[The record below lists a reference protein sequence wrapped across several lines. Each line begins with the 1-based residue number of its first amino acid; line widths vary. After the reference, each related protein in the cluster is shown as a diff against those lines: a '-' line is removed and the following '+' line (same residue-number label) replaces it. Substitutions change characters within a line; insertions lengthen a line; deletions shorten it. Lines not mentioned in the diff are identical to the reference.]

1 MRSIYLSMSD
11 TIFTISGFDITLT
24 ALLICIGVIS
34 IAAILY
40 IKWRNF
46 TFLDKEGS
54 AKAIKNLK
62 IYRFRLGAT
71 LFFITALLLLRILRY
86 DLVIFDYN
94 EFVITIIHII
104 EILGL
109 FSLALL
115 VDWLISHVLI
125 KSKYRKRENL
135 TDAKRTGHHTT
146 EYKATKLVRYI
157 VYLYLGQLMLQRL
170 DLDFILFQREIKE
183 EYFTVHISDIIVA
196 IMIMMIAKV
205 LVWFITQVT
214 LYRMYKSKNMDTG
227 IQLAINQL
235 VMYVIYV
242 FAFVFAL
249 DRIVSDMSI
258 FYGGAAALLVGV
270 GLGLQRT
277 FNDFFSGLV
286 LLFERTITVGDVL
299 QYNGQSGK
307 ITKIGLRASFMET
320 QNNALMLIPNSELVN
335 QPVINWSHRDNVI
348 RLEIPIVITSD
359 VAPKKIQELLLSAIA
374 PIDNIL
380 PEPHAYVSLTEIT
393 DLGLKY
399 SLNVYTN
406 QVMMAEDIKSSIRIN
421 IIDRF
426 RAEKISLSYQQ

>member
-1 MRSIYLSMSD
+1 M
-11 TIFTISGFDITLT
+11 
-24 ALLICIGVIS
+24 
-34 IAAILY
+34 
-40 IKWRNF
+40 
-46 TFLDKEGS
+46 
-54 AKAIKNLK
+54 
-62 IYRFRLGAT
+62 
-71 LFFITALLLLRILRY
+71 
-86 DLVIFDYN
+86 
-94 EFVITIIHII
+94 
-104 EILGL
+104 
-109 FSLALL
+109 
-115 VDWLISHVLI
+115 
-125 KSKYRKRENL
+125 
-135 TDAKRTGHHTT
+135 
-146 EYKATKLVRYI
+146 
-157 VYLYLGQLMLQRL
+157 
-170 DLDFILFQREIKE
+170 
-183 EYFTVHISDIIVA
+183 
-196 IMIMMIAKV
+196 
-205 LVWFITQVT
+205 
-214 LYRMYKSKNMDTG
+214 
-227 IQLAINQL
+227 
-235 VMYVIYV
+235 
-242 FAFVFAL
+242 
-249 DRIVSDMSI
+249 
-258 FYGGAAALLVGV
+258 VGV